1 LCRYSNAQLFGEL
14 RALDMRL
21 LLAEDNTATR
31 VVLESTLRDWGYD
44 VVATADGAQ
53 AWQELQSER
62 APELVLLDWT
72 MPDLTGPDVCRR
84 VRSGPRAQSTFII
97 LLTARANREDL
108 LAGFQA
114 GADEYIVKPFD
125 LEELRA
131 RLQAGARIVELQAKL
146 AERVRDLEA
155 ALTRVKQL
163 HGLLPICAYCKRIRD
178 DHNYWR
184 QVEAYVSEHSEAE
197 FSHSIC
203 PDCYETVVKPELNAL
218 DASLPEGI

>member
-1 LCRYSNAQLFGEL
+1 
-14 RALDMRL
+14 MRL
-21 LLAEDNTATR
+21 LLAEDNTTTR
-31 VVLESTLRDWGYD
+31 IVLESTLRDWGYD
-44 VVATADGAQ
+44 VVATPDGAQ
-53 AWQELQSER
+53 AWQELQAER

-72 MPDLTGPDVCRR
+72 MPDLTGPDVCRK
-84 VRSGPRAQSTFII
+84 VRNGPHAQSTYII

-125 LEELRA
+125 LEELRV
-131 RLQAGARIVELQAKL
+131 RLQAGARIVELQSKL
-146 AERVRDLEA
+146 ADRVRDLEE
-155 ALTRVKQL
+155 ALRRVKQL

-203 PDCYETVVKPELNAL
+203 PDCYENVVKPELSAL

>member
-1 LCRYSNAQLFGEL
+1 
-14 RALDMRL
+14 MRL
-21 LLAEDNTATR
+21 LLAEDNTTTR
-31 VVLESTLRDWGYD
+31 ILLESTLREWGYD
-44 VVATADGAQ
+44 VVTTPDGAQ
-53 AWQELQSER
+53 AWRELQAEQ
-62 APELVLLDWT
+62 APELVLLDWS
-72 MPDLTGPDVCRR
+72 MPDLSGLDVCRN
-84 VRSGPRAQSTFII
+84 VRNGPRAQSTYII

-108 LAGFQA
+108 LAGFEA

-125 LEELRA
+125 VAELRV
-131 RLQAGARIVELQAKL
+131 RLQAGARIVELQGKL
-146 AERVRDLEA
+146 AERVRELEE
-155 ALTRVKQL
+155 ALSRVKQL

-203 PDCYETVVKPELNAL
+203 PDCYESVIKPELKAL